1 MRSGLV
7 RAITVCTALSLS
19 SGCMFTQWT
28 DHAFF
33 GVPEDPPEH
42 VDRQWVGAFVLPLAI
57 AGDIVTFPGQVI
69 ALMVTGDW
77 GIYRGDEGRVSL
89 APSEMRVAGLDAEGR
104 QVEIQVSHEQKL
116 AIAALIE
123 AGGYDTSARI
133 ATN

>member
-7 RAITVCTALSLS
+7 RALTVSVALSFT

-42 VDRQWVGAFVLPLAI
+42 VDRQWVGAVVLPLAVV
-57 AGDIVTFPGQVI
+57 GDIVTFPGQII

-77 GIYRGDEGRVSL
+77 SIYRGDEGRISM
-89 APSEMRVAGLDAEGR
+89 APSEMRVAAVDAEGR
-104 QVEIQVSHEQKL
+104 RTEVALSHDQKL
-116 AIAALIE
+116 AIAAVIE
-123 AGGYDTSARI
+123 AGAYDSETRT